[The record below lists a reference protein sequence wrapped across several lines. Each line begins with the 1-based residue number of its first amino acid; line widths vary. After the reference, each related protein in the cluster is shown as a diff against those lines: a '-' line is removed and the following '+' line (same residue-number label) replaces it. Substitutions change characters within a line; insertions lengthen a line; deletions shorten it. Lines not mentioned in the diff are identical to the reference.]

1 MPRAHCRPIQQPF
14 QIGALSA
21 LVLLSACA
29 QVAEKEAPITVV
41 DADRPPAIT
50 ESSETVTAVETAI
63 PDDSLLPLLQ
73 AEFALRARDYPLGL
87 DLLSQQALV
96 LTDPAVARRAL
107 SLAEFM
113 ENPQVAMAMAI
124 RLADLDPSDGPAA
137 AAASQWLARSNEP
150 LLALEYA
157 GKALALG
164 SEVNIAANLANYQ
177 RWDEDTRQ
185 HITAEITDL
194 AHEWPDNDQVAMAA
208 SLLARL
214 QKRFVDA
221 ETLLEPVLQRSPE
234 DVRALL
240 LWTQLQM
247 DQKQPDPLARLE
259 QAVLAYPD
267 NPSIRLQFA
276 RLLGAER
283 EFARARQQFTVLL
296 EQDPDNAE
304 LLMTAALLDYEL
316 NLFDPALALFQ
327 RLIDLDDRAD
337 EAYYYVGRIE
347 SARDRY
353 EEAIAAFAAVGP
365 SEQFTDAKVRAVSL
379 LEETGFLND
388 IQAFFDAQRRRFP
401 SAAEQLFLLE
411 AESLKEW
418 PGERMNTYD
427 RGLIAF
433 PNSFSLLY
441 GRAMVYES
449 VGAIDAM
456 ERDLRTI
463 LAEDPDHAATLNA
476 LGYSLTNR
484 TQRYDEARALIE
496 RALALEPDDPAIMDS
511 LGWVYF
517 KLGQLPQSE
526 ALLRQAHQAFP
537 DPEVAAHLGEVL
549 WVMGREFEARDIWQ
563 DGLSRAPEHP
573 IILEAM
579 MRLGAQP

>member
-1 MPRAHCRPIQQPF
+1 MPWAHCRPLQKPLQWSAP
-14 QIGALSA
+14 LA

-29 QVAEKEAPITVV
+29 QDPLQEAPAIAA
-41 DADRPPAIT
+41 DAGRSAAIT
-50 ESSETVTAVETAI
+50 ESSETDSAVETPI
-63 PDDSLLPLLQ
+63 PDHSLLPLLQ
-73 AEFALRARDYPLGL
+73 AEFALRARDYPQGL
-87 DLLSQQALV
+87 DLLSQQAMV

-113 ENPQVAMAMAI
+113 ENPPVAMAMAI
-124 RLADLDPSDGPAA
+124 RLADLDPTDGPAA
-137 AAASQWLARSNEP
+137 AAASQWLARSNEQV
-150 LLALEYA
+150 LALEYA

-177 RWDEDTRQ
+177 RWDEATRQ
-185 HITAEITDL
+185 QIAAEITHL
-194 AHEWPDNDQVAMAA
+194 AHQWPSDDQVAMAA

-214 QKRFVDA
+214 QKRFNDA
-221 ETLLEPVLQRSPE
+221 EAILEPVLERSPE

-240 LWTQLQM
+240 LWTQLKM
-247 DQKQPDPLARLE
+247 DQKHSDPLSRLE
-259 QAVLAYPD
+259 QAVASYPD
-267 NPSIRLQFA
+267 NASLRLQFA
-276 RLLGAER
+276 RLLGAEQ
-283 EFARARQQFTVLL
+283 EFAQARQQFAILL
-296 EQDPDNAE
+296 EQDPDNPE
-304 LLMTAALLDYEL
+304 LLMTAALLDYEM
-316 NLFDPALALFQ
+316 NLFDPALVLFK
-327 RLIDLDDRAD
+327 RLIDLDNRAD
-337 EAYYYVGRIE
+337 EAHYYVGRIE

-353 EEAIAAFAAVGP
+353 DEAIAAFAAVGP

-379 LEETGFLND
+379 LEETGFLAD
-388 IQAFFDAQRRRFP
+388 IQAFFDGQRRRFP

-418 PGERMNTYD
+418 PGERMSTYD

-449 VGAIDAM
+449 AGAIDAM

-463 LAEDPDHAATLNA
+463 LAEDPNHAATLNA

-484 TQRYDEARALIE
+484 TQRYDEARELIE
-496 RALALEPDDPAIMDS
+496 RALVLEPDDPAILDS

-526 ALLRQAHQAFP
+526 ALLRRAHQAFP

-549 WVMGREFEARDIWQ
+549 WVLGREFEARDIWQ

-579 MRLGAQP
+579 MRLGAAP